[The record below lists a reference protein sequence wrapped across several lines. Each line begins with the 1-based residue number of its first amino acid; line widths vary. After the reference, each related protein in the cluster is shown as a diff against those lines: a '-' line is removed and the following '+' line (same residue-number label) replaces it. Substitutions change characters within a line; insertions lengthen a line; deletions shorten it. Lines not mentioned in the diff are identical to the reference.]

1 MQPHF
6 TKMALSITY
15 KAQDFFQ
22 CQRTLGRYDSEDGVP
37 LGEAMM
43 MKSKA
48 EGALRGEKKKREW
61 AAVRLRELFAKHKG
75 LDELGRKH
83 VWFEGMMVEILRCKL
98 GKTRDVRSKL
108 MTLSLKEGQT
118 IGRGL
123 APSLATNLTGPNAV
137 EEWVLRYPALKELE
151 REYDPPLYNF
161 VSRKFNPTPSLKVC
175 LVPTHARDGG
185 AAPPG
190 EDCVYVPN
198 PPSILLP
205 RAEAGKRGG
214 WRGHE
219 RSERKERVS
228 FDGRQGRAA
237 ERAQASAR
245 NKEIEKERKK
255 ARLRQKLASEGKRAQ
270 RKKERKRFCGRS
282 RRARENERKEGA
294 CFCGRIGLLS
304 ERSKRKESACFC
316 GRSRRARESERKESA
331 HFCSRSKLA
340 QQSQRKRTLLRQKQA
355 RSASAKKAWGPFAR
369 GLSGG
374 DPPNPPCG
382 REVTLAMLR
391 PTH

>member
-1 MQPHF
+1 MPRSMQPHF

-43 MKSKA
+43 IKSKA

-161 VSRKFNPTPSLKVC
+161 VSRKFNPTPSPKVC

-245 NKEIEKERKK
+245 NKEIEKERK
-255 ARLRQKLASEGKRAQ
+255 RV
-270 RKKERKRFCGRS
+270 CGRS
-282 RRARENERKEGA
+282 W
-294 CFCGRIGLLS
+294 
-304 ERSKRKESACFC
+304 
-316 GRSRRARESERKESA
+316 RARESERKE
-331 HFCSRSKLA
+331 
-340 QQSQRKRTLLRQKQA
+340 RKKE
-355 RSASAKKAWGPFAR
+355 SASAAEAGERGKTSVKKARASAAE
-369 GLSGG
+369 SG
-374 DPPNPPCG
+374 C
-382 REVTLAMLR
+382 
-391 PTH
+391 